1 MSVALEASGLGKRYG
16 KRWALE
22 HCSFE
27 LPTGSIAGLVGPN
40 GAGKT
45 TLLHIAVGLL
55 EQTNGSIRILGEQP
69 GSASVLP
76 RVGFVAQ
83 EMPLYKSFTVDEMIS
98 FGAHTNVTF
107 DLPLARHRTYVLP
120 HLARGRPNVVA
131 FNEDVGLATVA
142 TGSRGALTR
151 SLLARRGSLGC
162 EPQGV
167 PCGTLG
173 ALALAFAKHP
183 DILLLDEPL
192 ASLDPLARRE
202 FLKILMEG
210 IADSGATVV
219 LSSHLLTDLERVCDH
234 MMVLARGRFRLIA
247 DTNEILK
254 NHKVLIGPR
263 ERAGAISG
271 VEQVLQQTTTDRQA
285 TLLVRTNG
293 PIIDPAWMVNQA
305 SLEDVV
311 LSYLDSRSATDGP
324 EPELHAIRTE
334 VAR

>member
-1 MSVALEASGLGKRYG
+1 MNALEASGLGKHYG

-22 HCSFE
+22 NCSFE
-27 LPTGSIAGLVGPN
+27 LPAGSIAGLVGPN

-55 EQTNGSIRILGEQP
+55 EQTSGSIQILGEHP
-69 GSASVLP
+69 GDEKVLS

-83 EMPLYKSFTVDEMIS
+83 DTPLYKAFSVADMIS
-98 FGAHTNVTF
+98 FGEHMNPSF
-107 DLPLARHRTYVLP
+107 D
-120 HLARGRPNVVA
+120 VA
-131 FNEDVGLATVA
+131 FARERMSRLEIPFDQRAGSLSGGQRAQVGL
-142 TGSRGALTR
+142 
-151 SLLARRGSLGC
+151 
-162 EPQGV
+162 
-167 PCGTLG
+167 
-173 ALALAFAKHP
+173 ALALAKRP
-183 DILLLDEPL
+183 EILLLDEPL

-202 FLKILMEG
+202 FLQTLMEG
-210 IADSGATVV
+210 IVDTGVTVV

-247 DTNEILK
+247 ETNDILK
-254 NHKVLIGPR
+254 KHKLLIGPR

-271 VEQVLQQTTTDRQA
+271 VAQVLHQSATDRQA

-293 PIIDPAWMVNQA
+293 PIIDPSWMVNQA

-311 LSYLDSRSATDGP
+311 LAYLDSRSTADAS
-324 EPELHAIRTE
+324 EHDLHAVRE

>member
-107 DLPLARHRTYVLP
+107 DLPLARHRMEHFEIPLDQR
-120 HLARGRPNVVA
+120 A
-131 FNEDVGLATVA
+131 
-142 TGSRGALTR
+142 
-151 SLLARRGSLGC
+151 GSLSGG
-162 EPQGV
+162 QRAQ
-167 PCGTLG
+167 L

>member
-1 MSVALEASGLGKRYG
+1 VNALEASGLSKSYG
-16 KRWALE
+16 KHWALDD
-22 HCSFE
+22 CSFE

-55 EQTNGSIRILGEQP
+55 RPTRGSIRILDEQP
-69 GSASVLP
+69 GSQRVLA

-98 FGAHTNVTF
+98 FGAHTNVSF
-107 DLPLARHRTYVLP
+107 DTPLARQRMQHFEIPLDQR
-120 HLARGRPNVVA
+120 A
-131 FNEDVGLATVA
+131 
-142 TGSRGALTR
+142 
-151 SLLARRGSLGC
+151 GSLSGG
-162 EPQGV
+162 QRAQ
-167 PCGTLG
+167 L

-183 DILLLDEPL
+183 EILLLDEPL

-210 IADSGATVV
+210 IAESGVTVV

-234 MMVLARGRFRLIA
+234 MMVLARGRFRLIG
-247 DTNEILK
+247 DTTEIV
-254 NHKVLIGPR
+254 NTHKVLIGPR
-263 ERAGAISG
+263 DRASSISG
-271 VEQVLQQTTTDRQA
+271 VGQVLQQSVTDRQS

-311 LSYLDSRSATDGP
+311 LAYLDSRTAT
-324 EPELHAIRTE
+324 EPAGTELHAVRTE